1 MHAGAP
7 SYCNMRIRKNFKTFL
22 LRAQVMR
29 FASVN
34 KDGFPHVVP
43 VCPLFHEN
51 KIYFVTDLGTVK
63 LGNIERRPKV
73 AVVFDHYEPSWRGL
87 KGIMIQGRPKV
98 IRRGDVFYKL
108 RDRLYKKYPPYKKNS
123 PFDVGE
129 SVIVEITPRKGF
141 SWQE

>member
-1 MHAGAP
+1 
-7 SYCNMRIRKNFKTFL
+7 MRIRKNFKTFI
-22 LRAQVMR
+22 LRSQVMR
-29 FASVN
+29 FASIN

-43 VCPLFHEN
+43 VCPLFYEN

-63 LGNIERRPKV
+63 LANMERKPKV
-73 AVVFDHYEPSWRGL
+73 ALVFDHYEPSWRGL
-87 KGIMIQGRPKV
+87 KGIMIQGKPKI
-98 IRRGDVFYKL
+98 IRRGEDFQEL
-108 RDRLYKKYPPYKKNS
+108 RDRFYRKYPPYRKNS